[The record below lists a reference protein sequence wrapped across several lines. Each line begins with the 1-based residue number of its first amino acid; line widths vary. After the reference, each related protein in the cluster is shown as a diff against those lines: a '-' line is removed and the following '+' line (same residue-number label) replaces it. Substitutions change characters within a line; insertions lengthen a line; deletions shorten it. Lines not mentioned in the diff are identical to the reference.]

1 MEEFTRALNVA
12 EALISSPA
20 MGTRFWS
27 WSLGLAL
34 VVAPLLVSG
43 GAATAQPQDAAQRL
57 AEAHAPVV
65 MPREQ
70 QDPPCD
76 TAEEQYRSPTSV
88 GTVLGNPSVTLT
100 RSVPGKGLEDVG
112 KAPTAGDIAGLGD
125 DYYLNLRGD
134 PLGETCVYAE
144 DFARLVKER
153 RAPAITYAHI
163 AREPGY
169 SGFALQF
176 WFFWYFNQFND
187 LHESDWEGMQL
198 AFEADSPEEALGEEP
213 SEIIVFQHAGGERAG
228 WDDSKVQKQG
238 SRPVVYPAAGS
249 HATFYDSA
257 VYVENGE
264 HGSGLGCDNTSEP
277 VRERPLRP
285 VLLPDQASE
294 RGRFKWLSYEGHWGE
309 REKSFNNGPTG
320 PATKTVW
327 HEPFSWMADQRT
339 TSPRL
344 PGGSIA
350 GPQVTGAFCG
360 AVAGVSSL
368 INLNAKSQA
377 ASIAILALTAIVVG
391 LFVGLTR
398 WRPVDLERLRA
409 RRSFGQLIRA
419 ARQLYGRHWRALV
432 PVAAVAIVIIG
443 ATNLLADLLQGGGP
457 ADGAAGDSGVAR
469 ASGDLLTSLGRPVA
483 SAIVA
488 AIVIVYVR
496 ELVESRSAG
505 FRASVRGVRARVWR
519 VVFAQLLATIGVVL
533 MAITIV
539 GIPWA
544 LWKLV
549 GWAFVQQEVLFTD
562 KSLRE
567 AFRGSSDLVRGRFWH
582 AARPIVFFS
591 VLTTAAGPVLSF
603 ALIFTPLPLVW
614 VNLVGS
620 LIFALL
626 IPYVALGKTLLYFDL
641 QTRARA
647 EPAKPRRSWR
657 PWRPRQFGRVAPT
670 PAPATK

>member
-1 MEEFTRALNVA
+1 MRTRSCRWA
-12 EALISSPA
+12 
-20 MGTRFWS
+20 
-27 WSLGLAL
+27 LGLAI
-34 VVAPLLVSG
+34 VAALLVSAG
-43 GAATAQPQDAAQRL
+43 PATARPQGAAQRL
-57 AEAHAPVV
+57 AETYAPIV

-70 QDPPCD
+70 EDPPCD

-88 GTVLGNPSVTLT
+88 NTVLGNPSVTLT
-100 RSVPGKGLEDVG
+100 RYVPGEGLGDVK
-112 KAPTAGDIAGLGD
+112 KAPTARDIAGLGD
-125 DYYLNLRGD
+125 DYYLNLNGD
-134 PLGETCVYAE
+134 PLGETCVYAK
-144 DFARLVKER
+144 DFARMVGER
-153 RAPAITYAHI
+153 KAPAITYAHI

-169 SGFALQF
+169 SGFALQY

-198 AFEADSPEEALGEEP
+198 TFEADSPKEALADEP
-213 SEIIVFQHAGGERAG
+213 SEVILFQHAGGERAD
-228 WDDSKVQKQG
+228 WDDSKVQKEG

-249 HATFYDSA
+249 HATFYDST

-277 VRERPLRP
+277 VRERRLRP

-294 RGRFKWLSYEGHWGE
+294 SGRFRWLSYEGHWGE
-309 REKSFNNGPTG
+309 REKSYNNGPTG

-327 HEPFSWMADQRT
+327 REPFSWMADQRT
-339 TSPRL
+339 TSARL

-360 AVAGVSSL
+360 AVAGVTDL
-368 INLNAKSQA
+368 INLNYRSRP
-377 ASIAILALTAIVVG
+377 ASIAILALTAIVIG

-398 WRPVDLERLRA
+398 WKPVDLEQLRA
-409 RRSFGQLIRA
+409 RRSFGQLIRT
-419 ARQLYGRHWRALV
+419 ARQFYGRHWRALV
-432 PVAAVAIVIIG
+432 PVAAVAIVIVG
-443 ATNLLADLLQGGGP
+443 GTNLLADLLAGGGP
-457 ADGAAGDSGVAR
+457 ADDATGDSGVLL

-488 AIVIVYVR
+488 AIVVVYVR

-505 FRASVRGVRARVWR
+505 FRAAVAGVRARAWR
-519 VVFAQLLATIGVVL
+519 VVFAQLLATVGVVL

-567 AFRGSSDLVRGRFWH
+567 SFRGSSDLVRGRWWH

-591 VLTTAAGPVLSF
+591 VLAAVAGPVLTF

-614 VNLVGS
+614 INALGS
-620 LIFALL
+620 LIYALL

-641 QTRARA
+641 QARA
-647 EPAKPRRSWR
+647 EAEPARPRRSWR
-657 PWRPRQFGRVAPT
+657 PWRPRQFGRIAPT
-670 PAPATK
+670 PAPAGRGRPSTVSAARA